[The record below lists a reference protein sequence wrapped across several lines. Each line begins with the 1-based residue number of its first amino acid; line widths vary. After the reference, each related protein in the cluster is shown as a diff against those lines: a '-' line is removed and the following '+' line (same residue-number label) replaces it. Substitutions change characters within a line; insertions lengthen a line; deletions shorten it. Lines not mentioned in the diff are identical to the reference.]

1 MQISWIEVST
11 TLEQGQ
17 SLFVKQGSPFE
28 AKEAPVWNIMSV
40 LLFLFKLFS
49 FILKTFRAS
58 GPSDRRRS
66 RSTETWDKKFEGKNA
81 EFFPNPRFN
90 YQ

>member
-1 MQISWIEVST
+1 MQISWIELST

-17 SLFVKQGSPFE
+17 SLFVKQGSPVE
-28 AKEAPVWNIMSV
+28 AKEAPVWNIMPV
-40 LLFLFKLFS
+40 LLFLFTLL
-49 FILKTFRAS
+49 LKTFRAS